1 MVIEGVRR
9 EVEMADYR
17 LLDLLGGRV
26 AVQIEQSQGQLFAAP
41 VDTNVNCVIHKLCHR
56 YASSQGVDYCLPI
69 CCLSSNTLLLLYTMI
84 YAPVKCFWWKFFT
97 GRENSLS
104 RKDQRATLLDTWHV
118 LYSPRKRI
126 RSCLDA
132 GT

>member
-1 MVIEGVRR
+1 MSHVCKLVLSGRVPAVCLSRRLPVNRLGANDNGLAGAYHHMVIEGVRR

-56 YASSQGVDYCLPI
+56 YASSQGVDY
-69 CCLSSNTLLLLYTMI
+69 
-84 YAPVKCFWWKFFT
+84 
-97 GRENSLS
+97 
-104 RKDQRATLLDTWHV
+104 
-118 LYSPRKRI
+118 
-126 RSCLDA
+126 
-132 GT
+132 